1 MTKGI
6 FDVRT
11 GSGYDDDI
19 VERYHFPNRYLPT
32 ALRFVGDWVV
42 YRGSR
47 RGGGRPGY
55 LAAARIVR
63 VDPDPAQADH
73 SYARVADFLPFDAV
87 VPLEGPS
94 GPYEAVMRAVSDPA
108 LRGPAIRGRSVR
120 PLDEAD
126 FAAIVD
132 AGLRTTLDPASA
144 VRLDLATAS
153 LDAETRALMGAPPEE
168 RERRIA
174 QMLVNRRIREASF
187 RGRVLGAYDGRCA
200 VTGIRMVNGGG
211 RTEAQAAHIWPVADG
226 GPDVVRNGIA
236 LSATAH
242 WCFDRHLLTLTD
254 DYGLLVSHNRVPAE
268 LRSLFERQM
277 QRVHLP
283 FDRSL
288 WPHPAYMARHREMFF
303 GKGDGG

>member
-1 MTKGI
+1 MTKGV

-32 ALRFVGDWVV
+32 ALCFVGDWIV

-55 LAAARIVR
+55 LATARVVR
-63 VDPDPAQADH
+63 VEPDPAQANY
-73 SYARVADFLPFDAV
+73 SYARMADFLPFDAV
-87 VPLEGPS
+87 VALEGPS
-94 GPYEAVMRAVSDPA
+94 GPYEAVMRAVSNPA

-120 PLDEAD
+120 PLDDAD

-132 AGLRTTLDPASA
+132 AGLKTTLALGNA
-144 VRLDLATAS
+144 VRLDLTSAS
-153 LDAETRALMGAPPEE
+153 LDPETRALVEAPPQE
-168 RERRIA
+168 RERRIT
-174 QMLVNRRIREASF
+174 QVLVNRRIREASF
-187 RGRVLGAYDGRCA
+187 RGRVIDAYDGRCA

-211 RTEAQAAHIWPVADG
+211 RVEAQAAHIRSVADD
-226 GPDVVRNGIA
+226 GPDVVQNGIA

-268 LRSLFERQM
+268 LRVLFERQM
-277 QRVHLP
+277 QRVFLP
-283 FDRSL
+283 SDRSL
-288 WPHPAYMARHREMFF
+288 WPHPTYMARHREAFLAN
-303 GKGDGG
+303 GQ